1 MAENTSGTSGS
12 VPEEIKGWSWGAF
25 WLDWKWGIG
34 NSVWV
39 SFVALVL
46 PLIWHI
52 YLGVKGN
59 ELAWQNRKFE
69 SVQQFKDTQAVWSKW
84 GWIIFIISVV
94 ANLLFMFLMGGLA
107 FLGIAASES
116 GNF

>member
-1 MAENTSGTSGS
+1 MAENTSGTGGP
-12 VPEEIKGWSWGAF
+12 VPEEIKGWNWGAF
-25 WLDWKWGIG
+25 WLHWIWGIG
-34 NSVWV
+34 NSVWI
-39 SFVALVL
+39 SFVVLVL
-46 PLIWHI
+46 GPIWQI

-69 SVQQFKDTQAVWSKW
+69 SVQQFKDTQAAWAKW

-94 ANLLFMFLMGGLA
+94 ANLLFIFLLGGLA
-107 FLGIAASES
+107 LLGIAAGES